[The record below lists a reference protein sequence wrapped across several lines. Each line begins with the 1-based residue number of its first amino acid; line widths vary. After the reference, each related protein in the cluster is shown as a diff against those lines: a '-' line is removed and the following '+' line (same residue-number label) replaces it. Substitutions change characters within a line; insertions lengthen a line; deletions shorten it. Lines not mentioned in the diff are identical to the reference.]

1 MKKTELYPLQFV
13 PQYKSRLWGG
23 KKFNTLF
30 NRNVEGHPLGESWE
44 VSGLKKMPS
53 IVHNGSFKGQSLHSL
68 IEQFPEAIL
77 GKRANARI
85 PKFAQEAI

>member
-44 VSGLKKMPS
+44 VSGLKKCLRLYIMVPS
-53 IVHNGSFKGQSLHSL
+53 KDKAFIH
-68 IEQFPEAIL
+68 
-77 GKRANARI
+77 
-85 PKFAQEAI
+85 